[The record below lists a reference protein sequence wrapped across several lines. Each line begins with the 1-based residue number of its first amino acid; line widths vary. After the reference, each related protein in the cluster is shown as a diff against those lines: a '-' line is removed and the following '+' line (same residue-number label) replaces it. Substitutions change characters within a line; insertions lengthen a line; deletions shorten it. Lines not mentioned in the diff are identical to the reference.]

1 LARLYADENFPYPTV
16 EALRRLGHDVL
27 TAGEAGQAGLGI
39 ADEEVLSSAHMDGRA
54 VLTHNR
60 KHFRNLHKAGIPH
73 SGLVLCTED
82 PDFDSLAARVDLALS
97 ITSELTGRLIRSHPA
112 PWLRTLKVRACDTRQ
127 RCRLSSVL

>member
-1 LARLYADENFPYPTV
+1 MARLYADENFPYPTV

-27 TAGEAGQAGLGI
+27 TAGEAGQADLGI
-39 ADEEVLSSAHMDGRA
+39 ADEEVLSSAHADGRA

-97 ITSELTGRLIRSHPA
+97 ITSELTGRLIR
-112 PWLRTLKVRACDTRQ
+112 VTRPPG
-127 RCRLSSVL
+127 

>member
-16 EALRRLGHDVL
+16 EALRRLGHDVV

-39 ADEEVLSSAHMDGRA
+39 EVLSSAHADGRA

-73 SGLVLCTED
+73 SGVVLCTED

-97 ITSELTGRLIRSHPA
+97 IASELTGRLIG
-112 PWLRTLKVRACDTRQ
+112 VTRPP
-127 RCRLSSVL
+127 